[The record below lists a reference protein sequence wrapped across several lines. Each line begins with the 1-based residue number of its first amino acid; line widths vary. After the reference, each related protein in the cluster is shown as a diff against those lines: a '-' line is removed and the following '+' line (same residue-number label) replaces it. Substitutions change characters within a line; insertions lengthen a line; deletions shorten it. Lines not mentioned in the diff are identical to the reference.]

1 MAVADAFP
9 INKRNSGF
17 SLIELLVVIAL
28 VAALISLAVPA
39 WTSITRHQAK
49 NSAISLVMEGL
60 EQARLAATSGK
71 KEVWVVFRNDATK
84 KASLRLVSQEAA
96 SYTPLGNWIMLPQG
110 ISFQT
115 GGSTLMEQKPTDVI
129 IAAALGSQLPKGAP
143 LGSILFL
150 RSGRIGVPQPGGPA
164 LSLQL
169 RDSMAPI
176 PQSITIS
183 RATGRST
190 IR

>member
-60 EQARLAATSGK
+60 EKARLAASSGK

-110 ISFQT
+110 VTFQT
-115 GGSTLMEQKPTDVI
+115 HGSTLMDQKPPQGVI
-129 IAAALGSQLPKGAP
+129 AVAVGSQLPMGAT
-143 LGSILFL
+143 LGSVLFL
-150 RSGRIGVPQPGGPA
+150 RSGRIGVPQPGGPT

-169 RDSMAPI
+169 EGSKAPL
-176 PQSITIS
+176 PEPITIS
-183 RATGRST
+183 RATGRSST
-190 IR
+190 R